1 MANSTLA
8 RVGLAKGLHRFIC
21 LPPQHFAYPHGCAT
35 AVEVCFSGGF
45 LVLPSFNIPSQ
56 ARLLGC

>member
-35 AVEVCFSGGF
+35 AVEVRQFEIGF
-45 LVLPSFNIPSQ
+45 LGRCRQ
-56 ARLLGC
+56 GC